1 MPDSRNWKRL
11 SNIWDRPM
19 LSGKPWHQ
27 IPIAKTTTRS
37 NELPFATIH
46 NARMFYRLQGN
57 AGRPVLILSHSI
69 STDQAMW
76 ELQIGDLLPHFQILR
91 YDTRGHGASEST
103 TGEYSIEMLGK
114 DILALADALEI
125 SQFAFCGLS
134 LGGAIGQWV
143 AVHAPERVTH
153 LVLANT
159 SAQFIPRANWETR
172 IAAVVKGGMSAVV
185 EVAMERFF
193 SPDTLAK
200 QNPNVASVRSVFLGT
215 EPVGYLGC
223 CAALRDMNHVDLLR
237 QIKSPTLVISG
248 ERDIATPWSG
258 HGEMLAREIP
268 GAKTV
273 HLAAALPSNIERP
286 HSFTTALL
294 EFLLAQ
300 PNLGADSLR
309 AGFEVRRA
317 VLGDAHVDSATA
329 NTTEFTREFQEVI
342 TRYAWGT
349 IWSRPELDRRT
360 RRLLALAITAS
371 LGRWEEFALHVRA
384 GLASDLELCDLKE
397 VLLQT
402 AVYAGTPAANT
413 GFRIAAEQIG

>member
-1 MPDSRNWKRL
+1 M
-11 SNIWDRPM
+11 
-19 LSGKPWHQ
+19 
-27 IPIAKTTTRS
+27 
-37 NELPFATIH
+37 PFATVH

-69 STDQAMW
+69 STDHAMW
-76 ELQIGDLLPHFQILR
+76 ELQIGDLLPHFQILL
-91 YDTRGHGASEST
+91 YDTRGHGASEAT

-143 AVHAPERVTH
+143 AVHAPERLTH

-185 EVAMERFF
+185 DVAMERFF

-200 QNPNVASVRSVFLGT
+200 QNPSVASIRSVFLGT
-215 EPVGYLGC
+215 DPVGYLGC
-223 CAALRDMNHVDLLR
+223 CAALRDMNHLDLLR

-248 ERDIATPWSG
+248 ERDVATPWSG

-268 GAKTV
+268 GAKTL
-273 HLAAALPSNIERP
+273 HLAAAHLSNIERP
-286 HSFTTALL
+286 HSFTTALF

-300 PNLGADSLR
+300 PSSGSDLLR

-371 LGRWEEFALHVRA
+371 LGRWEEFALHVRT
-384 GLASDLELCDLKE
+384 GLVNDLELCDLKE

-413 GFRIAAEQIG
+413 GFRIAAEQIGKKKDD